1 MVLVNEHWVQYDN
14 YFIQGI
20 CVRFLPL
27 MCLLSLTLFASP
39 KDLSSFN
46 SKFTQTIIDD
56 SNKKIVYTGELWA
69 SKPQNA
75 LWMYQKPIQKSVYV
89 NGSKI
94 TVIEPQIEQVT
105 MRTLDDEID
114 FLQIIQKAKK
124 VNDDQYSAT
133 VKGQTYTV
141 QFKNNLLVSIAYK
154 DGYDNRVMIQFTNPI
169 QNKAIET
176 NRYKAIIPDGFDII
190 KDR

>member
-1 MVLVNEHWVQYDN
+1 M
-14 YFIQGI
+14 
-20 CVRFLPL
+20 RFLPL
-27 MCLLSLTLFASP
+27 LCLLSLTLFASP
-39 KDLSSFN
+39 KDMSSFN
-46 SKFTQTIIDD
+46 SKFIQTIIDE

-75 LWMYQKPIQKSVYV
+75 LWVYQKPIKKSVYV

-141 QFKNNLLVSIAYK
+141 QFKNALLSSISYQ
-154 DGYDNRVMIQFTNPI
+154 DTYDNKVTIQFTNPV
-169 QNKAIET
+169 QNKGIEAS
-176 NRYKAIIPDGFDII
+176 RYKPTIPEGFDII
-190 KDR
+190 SD

>member
-1 MVLVNEHWVQYDN
+1 M
-14 YFIQGI
+14 
-20 CVRFLPL
+20 RFLPL
-27 MCLLSLTLFASP
+27 LFLLSLALFASP
-39 KDLSSFN
+39 KEMSSFN
-46 SKFTQTIIDD
+46 SKFIQTIIDD
-56 SNKKIVYTGELWA
+56 SNKKIVYSGELWA

-75 LWMYQKPIQKSVYV
+75 LWVYQKPIQKSVYV

-141 QFKNNLLVSIAYK
+141 QFKNTQLVSIAYK
-154 DGYDNRVMIQFTNPI
+154 DSYDNRVTIQFTNPV
-169 QNKAIET
+169 QNKAIEA
-176 NRYKAIIPDGFDII
+176 NRYKPIIPEGFDII

>member
-1 MVLVNEHWVQYDN
+1 MVLVNEHWVQYYN
-14 YFIQGI
+14 YFIQGF

-27 MCLLSLTLFASP
+27 LFLLSLTLFASP
-39 KDLSSFN
+39 KDLNSFN
-46 SKFTQTIIDD
+46 SKFIQTIIDD
-56 SNKKIVYTGELWA
+56 SNKKIVYSGELWA

-75 LWMYQKPIQKSVYV
+75 LWVYQKPIQKSVYV

-124 VNDDQYSAT
+124 VDEEKYSAT
-133 VKGQTYTV
+133 VKGQTYAV
-141 QFKNNLLVSIAYK
+141 QFKNALLVSISYK
-154 DGYDNRVMIQFTNPI
+154 DGYDNRVTIQFTNPV
-169 QNKAIET
+169 QNKTIEAGRFKPAIPE
-176 NRYKAIIPDGFDII
+176 GFDII
-190 KDR
+190 KD

>member
-1 MVLVNEHWVQYDN
+1 MVLVNEHWVQYHN
-14 YFIQGI
+14 YFIQGFS
-20 CVRFLPL
+20 VRFLPL
-27 MCLLSLTLFASP
+27 LFLLSLTLFASP
-39 KDLSSFN
+39 KDMSSFN
-46 SKFTQTIIDD
+46 SKFIQTIIDE

-75 LWMYQKPIQKSVYV
+75 LWVYQKPIQKSVYV

-124 VNDDQYSAT
+124 VDEDKYSAT

-141 QFKNNLLVSIAYK
+141 QFKNTLLVSISYK
-154 DGYDNRVMIQFTNPI
+154 DSYDNRVTIQFTNPV
-169 QNKAIET
+169 QNKAIEA
-176 NRYKAIIPDGFDII
+176 NRYKPTIPEGFDIL